1 MKQRNNFCRIRVKIF
16 QKTLTFNP
24 IKLNYNPIPTSR
36 RLLKIEKQ
44 NAWVTQY
51 HFCLML
57 SISINS
63 SMFALAKSE
72 SKSLAGEIT
81 ISGHNFNG
89 GESSVTL
96 NGENVFS
103 GRTFFSSGII
113 ATNNTAATVRLGKL
127 GYLNL
132 TPNSVLSLNFSENN
146 ISGLLSAGEVEV
158 FNTEGVKV
166 NIEKSENASVVNG
179 NRQTT
184 AGSTNKYVIPLL
196 IVAGVVSIIAIIALT
211 SGDDDDVVSPVR

>member
-1 MKQRNNFCRIRVKIF
+1 MKNKMLVLRSI
-16 QKTLTFNP
+16 T
-24 IKLNYNPIPTSR
+24 
-36 RLLKIEKQ
+36 
-44 NAWVTQY
+44 
-51 HFCLML
+51 FCLML
-57 SISINS
+57 SIFISS

-72 SKSLAGEIT
+72 NKSLAGEIT
-81 ISGHNFNG
+81 ISGQNFNG

-103 GRTFFSSGII
+103 GRTFFSSGVI
-113 ATNNTAATVRLGKL
+113 ATNNAAATVRLGKL

-166 NIEKSENASVVNG
+166 NIEKLENASVVNG

-184 AGSTNKYVIPLL
+184 TSPKNKYLIPLL
-196 IVAGVVSIIAIIALT
+196 VAAGVVATIAIIVLA
-211 SGDDDDVVSPVR
+211 SGDDDNVISPIR

>member
-1 MKQRNNFCRIRVKIF
+1 MKNKI
-16 QKTLTFNP
+16 L
-24 IKLNYNPIPTSR
+24 KLHGGIS
-36 RLLKIEKQ
+36 
-44 NAWVTQY
+44 
-51 HFCLML
+51 FCLML
-57 SISINS
+57 TVLVSS
-63 SMFALAKSE
+63 SMFAAAKSE
-72 SKSLAGEIT
+72 DNSLAGEI
-81 ISGHNFNG
+81 IVSGRNFNN

-158 FNTEGVKV
+158 FNAEGVKV
-166 NIEKSENASVVNG
+166 NIEKSENASVVSGNG
-179 NRQTT
+179 QTT
-184 AGSTNKYVIPLL
+184 TTGSQNKYVVPLL
-196 IVAGVVSIIAIIALT
+196 IAAGAVATIVVIALA
-211 SGDDDDVVSPVR
+211 SGGDDDVVSPLR

>member
-1 MKQRNNFCRIRVKIF
+1 ML
-16 QKTLTFNP
+16 TLRSS
-24 IKLNYNPIPTSR
+24 IS
-36 RLLKIEKQ
+36 
-44 NAWVTQY
+44 
-51 HFCLML
+51 FCLML
-57 SISINS
+57 TIFFSS

-72 SKSLAGEIT
+72 NKSIAGEII
-81 ISGHNFNG
+81 ISGRNFNN

-132 TPNSVLSLNFSENN
+132 TPKSVLSLNFSEDN

-158 FNTEGVKV
+158 FNADGVKV
-166 NIEKSENASVVNG
+166 NIEKSENASVVSGNG
-179 NRQTT
+179 QTT
-184 AGSTNKYVIPLL
+184 STSTQNKFLVPLL
-196 IVAGVVSIIAIIALT
+196 IAAGVVTTIVIVALA
-211 SGDDDDVVSPVR
+211 SGDDDDVISPVR